1 MDDVDGIEEVVI
13 NIANENLE
21 GNSNSNSNVSSSSN
35 SVNKRR
41 KQKVK
46 VAAGCDGMGYW

>member
-21 GNSNSNSNVSSSSN
+21 GNNLIIIIIIIIIAILT
-35 SVNKRR
+35 
-41 KQKVK
+41 VK
-46 VAAGCDGMGYW
+46 SLI